1 MNTSKNKNKIFTAK
15 ICTAVALIVLFI
27 LWTILVKCVD
37 VQDIGPDGSRV
48 GFASLNQAFHEL
60 TGVNMTLYNIT
71 DLLGLVPIAIALCF
85 AVSGLVQL
93 IKRRSLWRVDGEILA
108 LGVFYIIVIAVFLF
122 FEKAAINY
130 RPVLIEGKL
139 EASYPSS
146 TTLLSICVL
155 PTAMI
160 KVRRSIKS
168 RTARI
173 AILCPLAVFCAFMVV
188 VRTICGVH
196 WLTDII
202 GGMLVGSGLVLMY
215 SAACDKLEKKS
226 KL

>member
-1 MNTSKNKNKIFTAK
+1 MFAVKILTA
-15 ICTAVALIVLFI
+15 IALIVLFI
-27 LWTILVKCVD
+27 SWTILVKCVD

-85 AVSGLVQL
+85 AVAGLVQL
-93 IKRRSLWRVDGEILA
+93 IKRRSLWRVDSEILA
-108 LGVFYIIVIAVFLF
+108 LGVFYIVVVAVFLF
-122 FEKAAINY
+122 FEKAVVNY

-139 EASYPSS
+139 EVSYPSS

-160 KVRRSIKS
+160 GVRRSIRPCPA
-168 RTARI
+168 RTAL
-173 AILCPLAVFCAFMVV
+173 LCFLAAFCVFMVA